1 MPKEESFSL
10 LKDFYLEL
18 NLGEKVLFTL
28 LAAGALSEGA
38 YAEISDFGI
47 RVNRSCLTI
56 EELKSVK
63 AKRKSLQN
71 LLLRLAT
78 KKLIEIEGRKRQRS
92 FKLTQKGLTNLLSKF
107 PQVKFHD
114 QKWDGMWRIII
125 YDIEETSRTLRNR
138 LRSKLRQLGFN
149 IVQKSVW
156 FAPYPIENELEKFL
170 KEEKLWEKIM
180 IFKTELS
187 REDSKKLIERFYP
200 HLKIGD
206 FL

>member
-1 MPKEESFSL
+1 
-10 LKDFYLEL
+10 
-18 NLGEKVLFTL
+18 
-28 LAAGALSEGA
+28 
-38 YAEISDFGI
+38 
-47 RVNRSCLTI
+47 
-56 EELKSVK
+56 
-63 AKRKSLQN
+63 
-71 LLLRLAT
+71 
-78 KKLIEIEGRKRQRS
+78 
-92 FKLTQKGLTNLLSKF
+92 
-107 PQVKFHD
+107 
-114 QKWDGMWRIII
+114 MWRIII